1 MFAGLFY
8 LMQILN
14 FKPELKKTIM
24 KKFYLTI
31 RGCCAF
37 LFFLSVISCG
47 FSQTR
52 VELDKITAEYD
63 SYKELSLTKRR
74 ITRKDIQPLINKLK
88 GAEGF
93 TVQKVGESIEGRDL
107 NLISVGTGDTSVY
120 LWSQMHGDESTA
132 TMALFDI
139 FNFLTS
145 EDFSEE
151 KHSLL
156 QNVTLHFLP
165 MLNPDGAE
173 MFSRRNAL
181 GIDVNRDALR
191 LQSPEGQTLKRIR
204 DSLDADWGFNLH
216 DQSKYYNAEGTA
228 KPATISFLAPAY
240 DFEKSVNEKRADAM
254 RLIVMMDEQLQ
265 KHIPG
270 QVARYN
276 DDFEPRAFGDNIQ
289 KWGTRTILIE
299 SGGNYDDPEKQEIRK
314 MNLIAILSALFA
326 ISEGSYEGVDHK
338 KYEEIPHN
346 GSKLFDLKLTGLVY
360 NLKGKDYILDLGINQ
375 QEVFARNPQ
384 GFYYS
389 GRIADQGDL
398 STSYGYEAVDVS
410 GYKLKPG
417 LVYEQVMPDLTA
429 VGKLNFEDLLKK
441 GYTYVRV
448 KNLPR
453 NQSYSKYPIQL
464 VSESYKVPSKL
475 QPGIIPTF
483 LLKKEGQ
490 LQYVVINGFL
500 YSPGGSLED
509 IGNGG
514 ILR

>member
-1 MFAGLFY
+1 MRKFF
-8 LMQILN
+8 
-14 FKPELKKTIM
+14 FTI
-24 KKFYLTI
+24 KN
-31 RGCCAF
+31 CCAF
-37 LFFLSVISCG
+37 IFFLTFISCG
-47 FSQTR
+47 FSQSG
-52 VELDKITAEYD
+52 VELGKIIAEYED
-63 SYKELSLTKRR
+63 SREPSLTKRR
-74 ITRKDIQPLINKLK
+74 TTRKDISPLINKLK
-88 GAEGF
+88 GRAEF

-107 NLISVGTGDTSVY
+107 SLISIGTGDTSVF

-132 TMALFDI
+132 TMALFDM
-139 FNFLTS
+139 FNFLS
-145 EDFSEE
+145 SDDFTEE
-151 KHSLL
+151 KQELL
-156 QNVTLHFLP
+156 QNVSLHFLP

-240 DFEKSVNEKRADAM
+240 DYEKSVDEKRADAM
-254 RLIVMMDEQLQ
+254 QLIVLMNEQLQ
-265 KHIPG
+265 KLIPG

-314 MNLIAILSALFA
+314 MNFVAILSALFA
-326 ISEGSYEGVDHK
+326 ISDASYEEVDHK

-346 GSKLFDLKLTGLVY
+346 DSKLFDLKLTGLVY
-360 NLKGKDYILDLGINQ
+360 NLKGKEYILDLGINH

-389 GRIADQGDL
+389 GRVADQGDL
-398 STSYGYEAVDVS
+398 STSFGYETVDVS

-417 LVYEQVMPDLTA
+417 SVYGQVMPDLAA

-453 NQSYSKYPIQL
+453 NQSYSNYPIQL

-475 QPGIIPTF
+475 QPGINPTF
-483 LLKKEGQ
+483 LLENDGQ
-490 LQYVVINGFL
+490 LEYVVINGFL
-500 YSPGGSLED
+500 YKLNGSLGV
-509 IGNGG
+509 IKNGG
-514 ILR
+514 ILK

>member
-1 MFAGLFY
+1 
-8 LMQILN
+8 
-14 FKPELKKTIM
+14 
-24 KKFYLTI
+24 
-31 RGCCAF
+31 
-37 LFFLSVISCG
+37 
-47 FSQTR
+47 
-52 VELDKITAEYD
+52 
-63 SYKELSLTKRR
+63 
-74 ITRKDIQPLINKLK
+74 
-88 GAEGF
+88 
-93 TVQKVGESIEGRDL
+93 
-107 NLISVGTGDTSVY
+107 
-120 LWSQMHGDESTA
+120 
-132 TMALFDI
+132 
-139 FNFLTS
+139 
-145 EDFSEE
+145 
-151 KHSLL
+151 
-156 QNVTLHFLP
+156 
-165 MLNPDGAE
+165 
-173 MFSRRNAL
+173 
-181 GIDVNRDALR
+181 
-191 LQSPEGQTLKRIR
+191 
-204 DSLDADWGFNLH
+204 
-216 DQSKYYNAEGTA
+216 
-228 KPATISFLAPAY
+228 
-240 DFEKSVNEKRADAM
+240 M

-314 MNLIAILSALFA
+314 MNFIAILSALFA

>member
-1 MFAGLFY
+1 MRKLF
-8 LMQILN
+8 
-14 FKPELKKTIM
+14 FTV
-24 KKFYLTI
+24 
-31 RGCCAF
+31 RGCCVL
-37 LFFLSVISCG
+37 LFFLSNISCG
-47 FSQTR
+47 FSQNT
-52 VELDKITAEYD
+52 VDLEKIISGYED
-63 SYKELSLTKRR
+63 FKEPGLTKRR
-74 ITRKDIQPLINKLK
+74 TTRKDIEPLINKLRDV
-88 GAEGF
+88 EEF

-107 NLISVGTGDTSVY
+107 NLISIGSGDTSVY

-139 FNFLTS
+139 FNFLVS
-145 EDFSEE
+145 DEFAEE
-151 KHSLL
+151 KQELL

-204 DSLDADWGFNLH
+204 NSLDADWGFNLH

-228 KPATISFLAPAY
+228 KPATISFLAPAF
-240 DFEKSVNEKRADAM
+240 DFEKSVDEKRADAM
-254 RLIVMMDEQLQ
+254 KLIVLMNERLQ

-314 MNLIAILSALFA
+314 MNFIAILSAIFA
-326 ISEGSYEGVDHK
+326 ISEGTYEEVNHE

-346 GSKLFDLKLTGLVY
+346 DSKLFDLKLTGLTY
-360 NLKGKDYILDLGINQ
+360 NLKGKEYILDLGINH
-375 QEVFARNPQ
+375 QEIFARNPQ

-398 STSYGYEAVDVS
+398 STSFGYEAVDVS
-410 GYKLKPG
+410 GYKLIPG
-417 LVYEQVMPDLTA
+417 LVYGQVMPDLAA
-429 VGKLNFEDLLKK
+429 VGKLKFEDLLKK

-453 NQSYSKYPIQL
+453 NQSYSKYPVQV

-483 LLKKEGQ
+483 VLEKGGQ
-490 LQYVVINGFL
+490 LEYVVVNGFL
-500 YSPGGSLED
+500 YSPGQSVSD
-509 IGNGG
+509 ILNGG
-514 ILR
+514 ILK